1 MNFKGWN
8 RHLLWLVAAAPFV
21 SQTWLQAAPTPIV
34 AAREEIP
41 TFEKDVLPILK
52 GHCTACHNPDTSSA
66 FLDLTTYE
74 TTMEGGQADNNVVA
88 GDPEASN
95 LMRRILGHGGKPQMP
110 LGFAPLSPEKTET
123 IRAWIKAGAKPT
135 PEGVDLRHWAYVPPQ
150 KPSVPEGAH
159 PIDYFV
165 GKKLAEQGHSF
176 SPEASRTTL
185 IRRLSLDLTGLPPT
199 PEEVDAFLADTR
211 PDAYERVVDRLLA
224 SPQYG
229 ERLARM
235 WLDLARYADSNGY
248 EKDLG
253 RQNWAWRDYVIK
265 SFNADKPFDQFTT
278 EQIAGDLLDAPTRE
292 QLIAT
297 GFHRNTSLNEEGG
310 TDPQE
315 QRWQVLVDRA
325 AVTGT
330 VWMASSTGCAQCHD
344 HKFDPISQKDFYE
357 TLAFWE
363 SADEP
368 LLALTPEEVSPYVE
382 RIKKREEFLLSSPES
397 DARKAALEKIKKE
410 RESLEKATTLVLQES
425 KERKPETPIR
435 EGGVYLA
442 PGEVVPAGVPENLA
456 PWQPEMPLNRLGLA
470 QWLTHR
476 DNPLTAR
483 VTVNR
488 IWELIFGLGIV
499 KTPGDFGT
507 QSEAP
512 SHPELLDYLAVDFR
526 DQGWSLKKLIRTIV
540 TSRTYRQSSAV
551 TDAMRAWDPDNRYLG
566 RAPRYRMEAE
576 MIRDNALF
584 VSGLLDLSMG
594 GPSVF
599 PPQPEGIWDNPY
611 SGDQWITD
619 PTKDK
624 NRRGLYTFWK
634 RTAPYPSFLTFDA
647 TSREACTDVRV
658 RTNTPLQALVLM
670 NDPVYLE
677 AAAAL
682 SARMDGEKP
691 EDRIQEGF
699 RLVLART
706 PSKEELE
713 VLKNYQALQAKVF
726 AAAQREDAEEASWR
740 MLASLLLNL
749 DEAITRE

>member
-1 MNFKGWN
+1 
-8 RHLLWLVAAAPFV
+8 
-21 SQTWLQAAPTPIV
+21 
-34 AAREEIP
+34 
-41 TFEKDVLPILK
+41 
-52 GHCTACHNPDTSSA
+52 
-66 FLDLTTYE
+66 
-74 TTMEGGQADNNVVA
+74 
-88 GDPEASN
+88 
-95 LMRRILGHGGKPQMP
+95 
-110 LGFAPLSPEKTET
+110 
-123 IRAWIKAGAKPT
+123 
-135 PEGVDLRHWAYVPPQ
+135 
-150 KPSVPEGAH
+150 
-159 PIDYFV
+159 
-165 GKKLAEQGHSF
+165 
-176 SPEASRTTL
+176 
-185 IRRLSLDLTGLPPT
+185 
-199 PEEVDAFLADTR
+199 
-211 PDAYERVVDRLLA
+211 
-224 SPQYG
+224 
-229 ERLARM
+229 
-235 WLDLARYADSNGY
+235 
-248 EKDLG
+248 
-253 RQNWAWRDYVIK
+253 
-265 SFNADKPFDQFTT
+265 
-278 EQIAGDLLDAPTRE
+278 LLDEPTRE

-297 GFHRNTSLNEEGG
+297 GFHRNTMLNEEGG

-382 RIKKREEFLLSSPES
+382 RIKRREEFLLSSPES

-410 RESLEKATTLVLQES
+410 RESLEKATTLILTES

-442 PGEVVPAGVPENLA
+442 PGEVVTAGIPENLA
-456 PWQPEMPLNRLGLA
+456 PWQPEMPLNRMGLA

-488 IWELIFGLGIV
+488 VWELIFGLGIV

-512 SHPELLDYLAVDFR
+512 SHPELLDYLAVEFR
-526 DQGWSLKKLIRTIV
+526 DQGWSLKRLIRTIV

-599 PPQPEGIWDNPY
+599 PPQPDGIWDNPY

-624 NRRGLYTFWK
+624 NRRGIYTFWK

-682 SARMDGEKP
+682 ATRMDGANP
-691 EDRIQEGF
+691 GDRIQKGF
-699 RLVLART
+699 RIVLSRSAT
-706 PSKEELE
+706 SEELTI
-713 VLKNYQALQAKVF
+713 LQNYQALQAKVF
-726 AAAQREDAEEASWR
+726 AAANREDAEEASWR
-740 MLASLLLNL
+740 MLASLILNL

>member
-1 MNFKGWN
+1 MLRQWITEGAVYEQHWSFTPPQKQALPTAGVTNPIDSF
-8 RHLLWLVAAAPFV
+8 VADR
-21 SQTWLQAAPTPIV
+21 L
-34 AAREEIP
+34 RKE
-41 TFEKDVLPILK
+41 
-52 GHCTACHNPDTSSA
+52 G
-66 FLDLTTYE
+66 LDF
-74 TTMEGGQADNNVVA
+74 A
-88 GDPEASN
+88 PEASVE
-95 LMRRILGHGGKPQMP
+95 ILC
-110 LGFAPLSPEKTET
+110 
-123 IRAWIKAGAKPT
+123 
-135 PEGVDLRHWAYVPPQ
+135 
-150 KPSVPEGAH
+150 
-159 PIDYFV
+159 
-165 GKKLAEQGHSF
+165 
-176 SPEASRTTL
+176 
-185 IRRLSLDLTGLPPT
+185 RRLYLDLVGLPPS
-199 PEEVDAFLADTR
+199 PAQLQQFRERGLEAVAEE
-211 PDAYERVVDRLLA
+211 LLT
-224 SPQYG
+224 SRGFG
-229 ERLARM
+229 EKWARQ
-235 WLDLARYADSNGY
+235 WLDLARYSDTNGY
-248 EKDLG
+248 EKDLQ
-253 RQNWAWRDYVIK
+253 REQWIWRDWVIDAVV
-265 SFNADKPFDQFTT
+265 ADMPWNQFII
-278 EQIAGDLLDAPTRE
+278 EQIAGDLLDTPTRE

-297 GFHRNTSLNEEGG
+297 GFHRNTMLNEEGG

-397 DARKAALEKIKKE
+397 DARKAALEKIKNE
-410 RESLEKATTLVLQES
+410 QESLEKATTLVLQES

-551 TDAMRAWDPDNRYLG
+551 TGAMRAWDPDNRYLG

-599 PPQPEGIWDNPY
+599 PPQPDGIWDNPY

-624 NRRGLYTFWK
+624 NRRGIYTFWK

-682 SARMDGEKP
+682 AARMDGEKP

-706 PSKEELE
+706 PSKEEFE

>member
-21 SQTWLQAAPTPIV
+21 SQTWLQAAPAPVV
-34 AAREEIP
+34 ASREEIP

-52 GHCTACHNPDTSSA
+52 GHCTACHNPDTSNA

-135 PEGVDLRHWAYVPPQ
+135 PEGVDLRHWAYIPPQ

-165 GKKLAEQGHSF
+165 GKKLAEQGKSF
-176 SPEASRTTL
+176 STEASRTTL

-224 SPQYG
+224 YQQYG
-229 ERLARM
+229 ELLARM
-235 WLDLARYADSNGY
+235 CLDLARYADSNGY

-297 GFHRNTSLNEEGG
+297 GFHRNTMLNEEGG

-344 HKFDPISQKDFYE
+344 HKFDPI
-357 TLAFWE
+357 
-363 SADEP
+363 
-368 LLALTPEEVSPYVE
+368 
-382 RIKKREEFLLSSPES
+382 
-397 DARKAALEKIKKE
+397 
-410 RESLEKATTLVLQES
+410 
-425 KERKPETPIR
+425 
-435 EGGVYLA
+435 
-442 PGEVVPAGVPENLA
+442 
-456 PWQPEMPLNRLGLA
+456 
-470 QWLTHR
+470 
-476 DNPLTAR
+476 
-483 VTVNR
+483 
-488 IWELIFGLGIV
+488 
-499 KTPGDFGT
+499 
-507 QSEAP
+507 
-512 SHPELLDYLAVDFR
+512 
-526 DQGWSLKKLIRTIV
+526 
-540 TSRTYRQSSAV
+540 
-551 TDAMRAWDPDNRYLG
+551 
-566 RAPRYRMEAE
+566 
-576 MIRDNALF
+576 
-584 VSGLLDLSMG
+584 
-594 GPSVF
+594 
-599 PPQPEGIWDNPY
+599 
-611 SGDQWITD
+611 
-619 PTKDK
+619 
-624 NRRGLYTFWK
+624 
-634 RTAPYPSFLTFDA
+634 
-647 TSREACTDVRV
+647 
-658 RTNTPLQALVLM
+658 
-670 NDPVYLE
+670 
-677 AAAAL
+677 
-682 SARMDGEKP
+682 
-691 EDRIQEGF
+691 
-699 RLVLART
+699 
-706 PSKEELE
+706 
-713 VLKNYQALQAKVF
+713 
-726 AAAQREDAEEASWR
+726 
-740 MLASLLLNL
+740 
-749 DEAITRE
+749 

>member
-1 MNFKGWN
+1 M
-8 RHLLWLVAAAPFV
+8 
-21 SQTWLQAAPTPIV
+21 
-34 AAREEIP
+34 
-41 TFEKDVLPILK
+41 
-52 GHCTACHNPDTSSA
+52 
-66 FLDLTTYE
+66 
-74 TTMEGGQADNNVVA
+74 
-88 GDPEASN
+88 
-95 LMRRILGHGGKPQMP
+95 
-110 LGFAPLSPEKTET
+110 
-123 IRAWIKAGAKPT
+123 
-135 PEGVDLRHWAYVPPQ
+135 
-150 KPSVPEGAH
+150 
-159 PIDYFV
+159 
-165 GKKLAEQGHSF
+165 
-176 SPEASRTTL
+176 
-185 IRRLSLDLTGLPPT
+185 
-199 PEEVDAFLADTR
+199 
-211 PDAYERVVDRLLA
+211 
-224 SPQYG
+224 
-229 ERLARM
+229 
-235 WLDLARYADSNGY
+235 
-248 EKDLG
+248 
-253 RQNWAWRDYVIK
+253 
-265 SFNADKPFDQFTT
+265 
-278 EQIAGDLLDAPTRE
+278 
-292 QLIAT
+292 
-297 GFHRNTSLNEEGG
+297 LNEEGG

-397 DARKAALEKIKKE
+397 DARKAALEKIKNE
-410 RESLEKATTLVLQES
+410 QESLEKATTLVLQES

-551 TDAMRAWDPDNRYLG
+551 TGAMRAWDPDNRYLG

-599 PPQPEGIWDNPY
+599 PPQPDGIWDNPY

-624 NRRGLYTFWK
+624 NRRGIYTFWK

-682 SARMDGEKP
+682 AARMDGEKP

-706 PSKEELE
+706 PSKEEFE